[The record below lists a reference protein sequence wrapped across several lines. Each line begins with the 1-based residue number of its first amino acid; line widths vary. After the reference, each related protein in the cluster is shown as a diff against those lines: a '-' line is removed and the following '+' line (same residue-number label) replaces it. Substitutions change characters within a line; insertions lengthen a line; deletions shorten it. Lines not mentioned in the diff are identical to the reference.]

1 MVQSMMNL
9 TTLTMSFWGYTLQSA
24 ARILNMVLTKKVDKT
39 PYEIWHEKVINLS
52 YLKNSIISQEPSE
65 SDVYFDEIQRQDAQP
80 SENTSEHQPEVEH
93 EDVEPQS
100 DVNLIRRSTRIPQA
114 PEQYGFMLMPRNI
127 KMQSMKDNQVW
138 NLVDLPPKCNIFG
151 SKWLFKKK
159 TDMDGNIHTSKA
171 RLVAKGFTQTYGV
184 DYKETF
190 SHVADIKAIRILI
203 AKAAFYDY
211 EIRQMDVKIA
221 FLNGHL
227 NEDVY
232 MVQPEGFV
240 NPKHLRRVCKLQRSI
255 YGLKQASRS
264 WNKRFGEE
272 IKKYGFT

>member
-1 MVQSMMNL
+1 
-9 TTLTMSFWGYTLQSA
+9 
-24 ARILNMVLTKKVDKT
+24 MVLTKKVDKT
-39 PYEIWHEKVINLS
+39 PYEIWQEKVINLS
-52 YLKNSIISQEPSE
+52 YLKNSIISQEASE

-80 SENTSEHQPEVEH
+80 SENTSEHQPEVKH
-93 EDVEPQS
+93 KDVEPQS

-114 PEQYGFMLMPRNI
+114 PGQYGFISMLGNMI
-127 KMQSMKDNQVW
+127 
-138 NLVDLPPKCNIFG
+138 DLPPKYFIVG

-184 DYKETF
+184 DYEETF
-190 SHVADIKAIRILI
+190 SHVAKIKAIRILI
-203 AKAAFYDY
+203 AKEAFYDY
-211 EIRQMDVKIA
+211 KIRQMDVKIA

-227 NEDVY
+227 NEDIY

-272 IKKYGFT
+272 IKTYGFT